1 MLATIRVAEQ
11 KARAEKLLQSNVSIE
26 IKGKIM
32 S

>member
-11 KARAEKLLQSNVSIE
+11 KAKAEKLLEQNVSLA